1 MKLAD
6 IDAHEL
12 VKALHNERSVWI
24 KIPKDQGRRETEAEK
39 ITISVLAA
47 LEHVFSHVTGASDL
61 TKHS

>member
-12 VKALHNERSVWI
+12 VKALHMERSAWI
-24 KIPKDQGRRETEAEK
+24 KNPKDEGRRETDAEK

-47 LEHVFSHVTGASDL
+47 LEHALTHAAKASDPKL
-61 TKHS
+61 K